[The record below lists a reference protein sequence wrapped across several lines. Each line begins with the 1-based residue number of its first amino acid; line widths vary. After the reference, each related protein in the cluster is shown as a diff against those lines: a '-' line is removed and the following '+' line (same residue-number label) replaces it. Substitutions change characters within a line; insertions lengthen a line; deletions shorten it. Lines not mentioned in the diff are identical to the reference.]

1 MYTQSSS
8 LLWGTFILIFSGCCF
23 NLLEQ
28 GPTPEQYGPK
38 NGLETTTYSNG
49 SPNMTA
55 TFADGILSGEVRSWY
70 PDGQLRYIREYRAGK
85 RVGLETVYYPDGNL
99 YRKGNIDQG
108 DYKIYHPNGQ
118 MQVFNDSI
126 ASDGTHYYLR
136 WNSAGVLIESV
147 PLVDGKENG
156 LHQFW
161 SAKGVLM
168 AKGMETAGLRT
179 GLWEHY
185 GESGG
190 LLESHDYGDGSPL
203 QQQQFAIING
213 TVPNYRHD
221 GISYLAENDNAMGE
235 QVGVLDWPCTDDYY
249 TLYIDE
255 SINEPK
261 PVNMGDVSRLIGY
274 PVIARD
280 AGVQGNV
287 VVRMLIG
294 RDGIPIDNKVITLI
308 SPLLSNEVEFYLMD
322 LRFIAAT
329 VNDEPTPFWVNIPFN
344 FKLIK

>member
-1 MYTQSSS
+1 MYTHKSF
-8 LLWGTFILIFSGCCF
+8 LLWGTLIFIFSGCCF

-28 GPTPEQYGPK
+28 GPEVEQYGLMD
-38 NGLETTTYSNG
+38 GLQTTTYSDG
-49 SPNMTA
+49 TPNMTA
-55 TFADGILSGEVRSWY
+55 NFAEGLLNGELKSWY
-70 PDGQLRYIREYRAGK
+70 PNGQLRYVRQYQAGK
-85 RVGLETVYYPDGNL
+85 RVGLEAIYYPDGSL
-99 YRKGNIDQG
+99 SRKGNLNQG

-118 MQVFNDSI
+118 IQVFNDSI

-190 LLESHDYGDGSPL
+190 LVESHDYDDGSTL
-203 QQQQFAIING
+203 QQQQYAIFNE

-235 QVGVLDWPCTDDYY
+235 QLGVLDWLCIDDYS
-249 TLYIDE
+249 TLYVNE
-255 SINEPK
+255 SIKEPE
-261 PVNMGDVSRLIGY
+261 PINMGDVSRLIGY
-274 PVIARD
+274 PEIARD
-280 AGVQGNV
+280 AGIQGNV
-287 VVRMLIG
+287 VVRVLIG
-294 RDGIPIDNKVITLI
+294 PEGVPLDNKVITQV
-308 SPLLSNEVEFYLMD
+308 SPILSNQVEYYLMD
-322 LRFIAAT
+322 LRFTPAIM
-329 VNDEPTPFWVNIPFN
+329 NDEPIPFWVNIPFN
-344 FKLIK
+344 FKLLN